1 MLRFI
6 LLLLFR
12 PSVSRIQLFATL
24 WTVACKASLSF
35 MSLRA
40 CSNSCSLSRWSHLTT
55 SSSVIPFS
63 SCLQSFSAFG
73 SFPMSLLLISGAQST
88 GASASAS
95 VFLMNIQGWFPIELT
110 GLTLLSKGLSRV
122 LVQESSP
129 SPQFKASI
137 LQHLAFF
144 MVKLSHLYMTTG
156 KTP

>member
-24 WTVACKASLSF
+24 WTAACKASLSF

-95 VFLMNIQGWFPIELT
+95 VFLMNIQDWSALGWT
-110 GLTLLSKGLSRV
+110 GLISLQSKGLSRV
-122 LVQESSP
+122 FSSTTVQKQ
-129 SPQFKASI
+129 QFFST
-137 LQHLAFF
+137 Q
-144 MVKLSHLYMTTG
+144 LSLWSLTFIHDYWKNT
-156 KTP
+156 